1 MDRAGLMENEPDA
14 EVIRR
19 DFEIQIQRM
28 GLPITELVRK
38 GPMHYDGPSWIS
50 AMWYGFLLS
59 RRTTFVYRDP
69 RFEGDFVKGDTLAN
83 FGIRLMD
90 QDAGSASSDVRV
102 PAGWVMEMCQILE
115 REAAIEDDDK
125 AIMERARLVLERP
138 GLRDVAVKK

>member
-1 MDRAGLMENEPDA
+1 MDRAGLLENEPDA

-28 GLPITELVRK
+28 GLPIDTLVRN
-38 GPMHYDGPSWIS
+38 GPMHYKGPGWLST
-50 AMWYGFLLS
+50 MWFGFLLA
-59 RRTTFVYRDP
+59 RRTTFLYRDP
-69 RFEGDFVKGDTLAN
+69 RFEGDFVKGDKLAD

-102 PAGWVMEMCQILE
+102 PAGWVMEMCELLE
-115 REAAIEDDDK
+115 REAAIEDDDRV
-125 AIMERARLVLERP
+125 IMERARLVLERP